1 MEKFL
6 KKPKKIVKEYNPDG
20 DWEEFI
26 ECEKQKEYFQNLEQ
40 KIEKSKFAKRVRKK
54 VHGFLPEILPP
65 IEQRYRAFTLC
76 PLTNLKVVIIGQD
89 PYHEYNQA
97 NGLAFSIANGE
108 KIPPSLR
115 NIFKEL
121 ADDTGTTRTNTDL
134 SDWAE
139 QGVLLLNAVLS
150 VREGSANSHKE
161 YGWEIFTN
169 RVIQK
174 ISDEKNNIVFILWGR
189 YAQNVAKNVDRTKH
203 HIIESTHPSPLSA
216 NRGGFFGSKPFSR
229 CNEYLERNNKG
240 NITW

>member
-1 MEKFL
+1 MEKL
-6 KKPKKIVKEYNPDG
+6 RNKKNEYNQDG
-20 DWEEFI
+20 NWEEFI
-26 ECEKQKEYFQNLEQ
+26 DCERNKQYFLNLEL
-40 KIEKSKFAKRVRKK
+40 KIEKKFSKAADRK
-54 VHGFLPEILPP
+54 VQEILPP

-76 PLTNLKVVIIGQD
+76 PIDNLKVVIIGQD
-89 PYHEYNQA
+89 PYHKLNQA

-121 ADDTGTTRTNTDL
+121 ADDTGTIRINTDL
-134 SDWAE
+134 SDWAK

-150 VREGSANSHKE
+150 VREGSANSHKD

-203 HIIESTHPSPLSA
+203 CIIQSTHPSPLSA

-229 CNEYLERNNKG
+229 CNEYLQMNNKDV
-240 NITW
+240 IIW